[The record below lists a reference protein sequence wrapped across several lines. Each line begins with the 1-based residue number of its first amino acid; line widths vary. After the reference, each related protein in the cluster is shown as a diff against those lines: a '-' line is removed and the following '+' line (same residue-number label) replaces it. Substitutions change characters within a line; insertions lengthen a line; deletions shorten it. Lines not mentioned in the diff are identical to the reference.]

1 MKSIAAHQ
9 GVEFRHGDVL
19 VLRVGFLEWYEA
31 TAEAERDKQLAGLQ
45 LAGAKQGEEMQRWI
59 WDSRFAAVAADSFG
73 FECNP
78 PIGAELLHHWLIPH
92 AGVPIGELWH
102 LDKLADACARL
113 KKWSFLLASAPLN
126 VKGGVA
132 STPNVI
138 ALL

>member
-73 FECNP
+73 FECTFLERFCASSESRP
-78 PIGAELLHHWLIPH
+78 FVH
-92 AGVPIGELWH
+92 A
-102 LDKLADACARL
+102 
-113 KKWSFLLASAPLN
+113 
-126 VKGGVA
+126 
-132 STPNVI
+132 
-138 ALL
+138 